1 MNNFFKLILGILRV
15 SIERNLY
22 RIRSRATQQR
32 LNKLIQS
39 LPQAEENKAV
49 IGLRR
54 SYLRRSKQSA
64 NYLQKQLQLLEE
76 PEDHQVTMATIQ
88 ERWDLGN
95 DDFVAAILA
104 QFNPQ
109 STTCVFKQPPTKK
122 GKSKSH
128 AQDSVKPKV
137 ESSKVKRT
145 PKAKSTPKTKGGSK
159 RKPSGQGVSTST
171 ETSSG

>member
-1 MNNFFKLILGILRV
+1 MNNFFKLIGVILRV

-39 LPQAEENKAV
+39 LPV
-49 IGLRR
+49 
-54 SYLRRSKQSA
+54 QSTST
-64 NYLQKQLQLLEE
+64 
-76 PEDHQVTMATIQ
+76 EDHQVTMATMQ

-109 STTCVFKQPPTKK
+109 SQTCVFNQKPPTKK

-128 AQDSVKPKV
+128 AKDSVKPKV
-137 ESSKVKRT
+137 ESPKVKRT

-159 RKPSGQGVSTST
+159 RKPSDQGVPTST